1 MLELLKERG
10 KTVDILKQIVDKV
23 IEGNVDEIKK
33 LIEEAIGLKLPPQKI
48 IYEGFVPGLDTIG
61 EKYSAGEIFLPEM
74 LVSAITVSEGMNIL
88 KPLLVESDTKIKGTV
103 VAGTVVGDIHDI
115 GKNIVCMMIEGNGF
129 KVIDLGVDVP
139 AEKYIEA
146 AKENKADIIAMSALL
161 STTRV
166 NMKGIIERIR
176 SSELNHRVKIM
187 VGGAP
192 LTQDF
197 ADSIGADGYAPDAGQ
212 AVKKAEELIGT

>member
-1 MLELLKERG
+1 MLELLEERG

-23 IEGNVDEIKK
+23 IEGKVDEVKK
-33 LIEEAIGLKLPPQKI
+33 LVEEGIRLKLPPQKI
-48 IYEGFVPGLDTIG
+48 IYEGLVPGLDTIG
-61 EKYSAGEIFLPEM
+61 GKYSAGEIFLPEM
-74 LVSAITVSEGMNIL
+74 LVSAITVSEGMKIL
-88 KPLLVESDTKIKGTV
+88 KPLLVESDAKIKGIV
-103 VAGTVVGDIHDI
+103 VAGTVVGDMHDI
-115 GKNIVCMMIEGNGF
+115 GKNIVCMMMEGNGF
-129 KVIDLGVDVP
+129 RVIDLGIDVT

-176 SSELNHRVKIM
+176 SSELNHSVKIM

-212 AVKKAEELIGT
+212 AVKKAGELILT

>member
-10 KTVDILKQIVDKV
+10 MTVDILKQIVDKV